1 MTDRPATPLAD
12 RLRSAFDSLS
22 EAERTIAN
30 FILVQ
35 PAAIPFETGESLA
48 KRLKLSAITVGRFCR
63 KFGYRNFRDMK
74 AQMKFDAPPGLPWAG
89 TAQFGWLAEGGRAK
103 ALGEDLRVAIAG
115 LTAAYALASGKKWDA
130 IVALLADSSRV
141 HVAGFQTERGIA
153 HHFAA
158 LLQYA
163 RTGVVVVDASSSS
176 FLEVLAEDGPN
187 RCLVIVETRRYSVHA
202 RRLAE
207 DAIAA
212 GIAVV
217 IVTDSYCDWAP
228 QVTPHVLS
236 VPTDSALFWTTMVPL
251 VAVLTLLADGVVLR
265 LGPERVTPRLDR
277 ISRIYQEFIG
287 HTGPP
292 GSRAD

>member
-1 MTDRPATPLAD
+1 MSDHPPSSLLD
-12 RLRSAFDSLS
+12 RLKGAFTDLS

-30 FILVQ
+30 FIMVE
-35 PAAIPFETGESLA
+35 PSAIPFETGESLA
-48 KRLKLSAITVGRFCR
+48 KRLGVSAITVGRFCR
-63 KFGYRNFRDMK
+63 KFGYRNFRDLK
-74 AQMKFDAPPGLPWAG
+74 AQMKFDAPPGLPWANAG
-89 TAQFGWLAEGGRAK
+89 QFGWLAEGGRSK
-103 ALGEDLRVAIAG
+103 ALGDDLRVAIAG
-115 LTAAYALASGKKWDA
+115 LTAAYALASGPRWDA
-130 IVALLADSSRV
+130 IVDVLAGSARI

-153 HHFAA
+153 QHFAA

-176 FLEVLAEDGPN
+176 FLEVLAEDEPD

-207 DAIAA
+207 DATAA
-212 GIAVV
+212 GMAVV

-228 QVTPHVLS
+228 QVTPHVLA

-277 ISRIYQEFIG
+277 ISRIYQDFIG
-287 HTGPP
+287 HTGHPP
-292 GSRAD
+292 ARSD